1 MTQIDIPL
9 MTELFDKESK
19 EFAILSEARAC
30 RKAAGELL
38 AEERYLDAMEVPGLT
53 NSAA

>member
-19 EFAILSEARAC
+19 EFAILSEALAC
-30 RKAAGELL
+30 LAAGKSL
-38 AEERYLDAMEVPGLT
+38 A
-53 NSAA
+53 